1 MTSPCLEASAAPEP
15 PPTSAPEQGQQASE
29 EGLLLSP
36 HRATEAEEVMEEVE
50 HEKKSLGGA
59 SAMTSAAIA
68 LKAPV
73 DVVHRRQSSERIDW
87 EAMGSPGRI
96 PASSI
101 HGSKGGSGVD
111 TPLATSPKAKSK
123 RNDNASREPP
133 STPVDLIKARQSLRS
148 VGESSTIGGEESLL
162 GRLARVASLPP
173 SYLRPCCFLLPPQLL
188 SILPPAANGPQVLY
202 HHATLPHRTTRAA
215 AYPR

>member
-111 TPLATSPKAKSK
+111 TPLAKSK
-123 RNDNASREPP
+123 RNDNASRESP

-148 VGESSTIGGEESLL
+148 VGESSTKGGEESLL

-188 SILPPAANGPQVLY
+188 SIHPTAANDPQVLY